1 MKRYFF
7 LLISFFNFS
16 QIELS
21 KDSIRNNSLTRFN
34 KNYRSLTIQN
44 HSNWIPHKK
53 NNSFYLN
60 DLTVDLNYS
69 SKVPFKYN
77 DGSLIPNVGFQ
88 QLLSFGFF
96 FKYGPFSLQVNP
108 EYLYAENKYFQG
120 FWDDYQVIQIESRY
134 NFWNKIDQ
142 PERFGES
149 SYSRLIPGQSSFR
162 INFNNISLG
171 FSTENIWWGP
181 AVRNG
186 IMLSNNA
193 RGFPHITFN
202 SIEPFQTNFGNFEW
216 QFLTGRLEKSG
227 FKPSYT
233 NFYNYNEYFFSPKKN
248 DWRYF
253 QGLIVTFSPSF
264 IEGLS
269 LGFSRWVQ
277 AYSSFITGTKD
288 YFPVLDGLFRKN
300 DKYGADIPGGDQ
312 SLEQQR
318 DQAAGVFFRW
328 VWPNANAEIY
338 GEIGMNDAKF
348 NLRDL
353 FLDFNHSSAST
364 LGFKKI
370 FNKNFL
376 VNWEGTSL
384 DQGSSSAL
392 RDAGSWYYHGLVR
405 HGYTNYGEVMGAS
418 IGPGS
423 NSHYFSLTRFSN
435 DYEIKLSYNLI
446 QRNNDYMYHAFE
458 SAPFIYR
465 KWFDNIYTVEY
476 LKKFKKLILLAN
488 INFVN
493 SNNYQWMDIYQNQF
507 QQSTENGNFSSINT
521 SIKILYKM

>member
-21 KDSIRNNSLTRFN
+21 KDSIRNNSLAKFN

-44 HSNWIPHKK
+44 HSNWIPYNK

-120 FWDDYQVIQIESRY
+120 FWDGHYQVIIESRY

-162 INFNNISLG
+162 INFNNLSLG

-227 FKPSYT
+227 FMPSYT
-233 NFYNYNEYFFSPKKN
+233 NFYNYKEYFFIPKKN

-338 GEIGMNDAKF
+338 GEFITDYVKSIFSKNIK
-348 NLRDL
+348 NNEDL
-353 FLDFNHSSAST
+353 KGHT
-364 LGFKKI
+364 LGLKKI
-370 FNKNFL
+370 FNNKYDFT
-376 VNWEGTSL
+376 WEWTKLSQSIGSL
-384 DQGSSSAL
+384 NNNSNMLYTDNII
-392 RDAGSWYYHGLVR
+392 R

-423 NSHYFSLTRFSN
+423 NSQFISLGFLQN
-435 DYEIKLSYNLI
+435 DYIKKIGLEIISV
-446 QRNNDYMYHAFE
+446 NNDWFIKSFE
-458 SAPFIYR
+458 SAKDYRRYWKEIYVHLD
-465 KWFDNIYTVEY
+465 FY
-476 LKKFKKLILLAN
+476 KKIKRFRILSQLSLGR
-488 INFVN
+488 IL
-493 SNNYQWMDIYQNQF
+493 NYQWEIEDFGDEYYKPGKDI
-507 QQSTENGNFSSINT
+507 TNFNMKISIM
-521 SIKILYKM
+521 YKLD